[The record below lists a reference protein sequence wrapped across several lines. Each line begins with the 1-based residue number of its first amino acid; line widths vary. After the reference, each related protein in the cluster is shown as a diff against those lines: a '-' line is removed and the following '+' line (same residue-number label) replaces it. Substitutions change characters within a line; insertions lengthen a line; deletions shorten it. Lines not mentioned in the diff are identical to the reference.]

1 MDATRE
7 LIRQLVFFTSILAGF
22 AFSGVIQL
30 LTLKDTWKTTSW
42 VIGCLTI
49 AASIMLIAMFIG
61 SILLYKV
68 ESYPT
73 ADKIPQRLLALFGRM
88 GLLELCLLL
97 LGLAVFLAGVG
108 LTGWIRSKLVGVVPS
123 VAAILALIVM
133 LWALV
138 ELFPA

>member
-7 LIRQLVFFTSILAGF
+7 LVRQLVFFTSILAGF

-30 LTLKDTWKTTSW
+30 LVLKDTRKITSW
-42 VIGCLTI
+42 IIGCLTV
-49 AASIMLIAMFIG
+49 STCIMLIATFIG

-73 ADKIPQRLLALFGRM
+73 AEQIPQRLLVFFGRV

-108 LTGWIRSKLVGVVPS
+108 LTGWIRSKFVGVVSS
-123 VAAILALIVM
+123 VAAVFALIVM

>member
-7 LIRQLVFFTSILAGF
+7 LVRQLVFFTSILAGF
-22 AFSGVIQL
+22 AFAGVIQL
-30 LTLKDTWKTTSW
+30 LALKDTRKITSW
-42 VIGCLTI
+42 IIGCLTVS
-49 AASIMLIAMFIG
+49 ASIMLIATFIG

-73 ADKIPQRLLALFGRM
+73 AEQIPPRLLAFFGRV

-108 LTGWIRSKLVGVVPS
+108 LTGWIRSKFVGFVSS
-123 VAAILALIVM
+123 VAAVLALIVM

>member
-7 LIRQLVFFTSILAGF
+7 LIRQLVFFASILAGF

-30 LTLKDTWKTTSW
+30 LALKDTRKITSW
-42 VIGCLTI
+42 VIGCLTVS
-49 AASIMLIAMFIG
+49 ACIMLIATFIG

-73 ADKIPQRLLALFGRM
+73 AEQIPQRLLVFFGRV

-108 LTGWIRSKLVGVVPS
+108 LTGWIRSKFVGVVSS
-123 VAAILALIVM
+123 VAAVLALIVM

>member
-30 LTLKDTWKTTSW
+30 LALKDARKITSW
-42 VIGCLTI
+42 VIGCLTVS
-49 AASIMLIAMFIG
+49 ASIMLIATFIG

-73 ADKIPQRLLALFGRM
+73 AGQVPQRLLVFFGRV

-108 LTGWIRSKLVGVVPS
+108 LTGWIRSKFVGIVSS
-123 VAAILALIVM
+123 VAAVLALIVM